1 MLDHASM
8 IRTNILFGELEKFAK
23 HGSENRIYEF
33 GKIILGAKYGNG
45 INVIAYIYIVSL
57 Q

>member
-45 INVIAYIYIVSL
+45 INFIAYIYIVSL